1 MMKKRILAALLC
13 ICMAASLLPTAAW
26 AQEDKTDVCGMQIR
40 YDGGLGSVFS
50 ADGAVPA
57 GNADEYVFSE
67 TWNEA
72 TVGSTVR
79 LLIDPERVLDWD
91 HYNQTG
97 EMRFIDPRPIDGRG
111 IYVSARYEISEGNWF
126 DGYVVENNVA
136 VQEGFTFADGV
147 LSFTPQTG
155 ENMEFDVQWSAD
167 EYDYVNF
174 HATAACP
181 ILLEFSWFGYGEPD
195 FSAVSTENKYV
206 AQNSSRAKVLVPADA
221 ESFTLTWA
229 DSYHVR
235 RVRQNGHDEVMYPD
249 GSYLV
254 ELSEY
259 DAENPDTHYCYTE
272 LEFTDDNFDGEI
284 RLSYDQGWGSV
295 FCSLGDEAPAKTVE
309 NYVWNEGVFS
319 CLNNGVPQQVNLLI
333 DEERG
338 IDWDVFNDT
347 GEIRFRDPG
356 SRDDRELFI
365 FVQYENEY
373 GDWIDEEAYGWGNIN
388 NNFFSYEDG
397 VFSFTPKNHSNY
409 YISVYW
415 CEEDYQFGSF
425 LGTEN
430 YPILVNVN
438 WNDNGSI
445 WLNNENNGGEV
456 HGNNRLRTSL
466 SADAEYC
473 EICWGDGDRVRCIE
487 IDGGQTVWFPEGNEY
502 RIPLTQK
509 NDDGSPRNWYD
520 VHVEFL
526 GDNWNSELS
535 LDYDDGNGLVFMTV
549 GDDLPQGLGEE
560 LLLSWWRNDARR
572 SFADA
577 NDGTQLPVYLLLD
590 QTRALDGE
598 EYDRSGCIEYVDPW
612 MDPNDRDLNIVA
624 RYEKPDGS
632 WFDGPVVE
640 HGAAVAEGFAFAN
653 NILAFAPQTAADI
666 QLDVYWTRED
676 YEFNRFGGTEE
687 KPIIVSFD
695 WNEHGSVKIP
705 AGIADEDTFVQQS
718 RAKVRVPID
727 TESLTFT
734 WETETALKCARVDRN
749 DRQEEIH
756 PHEGKLVLPLDETW
770 ENGYPK
776 DYYHLNFD
784 FADENEYNHM
794 LGVYYNDGLGSAF
807 VALGGGQPEPT
818 GEYYTSGEDV
828 CFLKDG
834 ALQTVRILIDPT
846 RALDWGRYN
855 DTGEFV
861 FTDPGQADD
870 REINIIAR
878 FNDEDGNWFDEF
890 VVRNGAAAQDGFTYQ
905 NNVLTFTPRSG
916 FGVDINVFW
925 TKQEYDFETFGPTE
939 EKPIFVYINH
949 RDCPEL
955 TVTPNENVESMTM
968 YDQTKLRVAEGAGD
982 LTLSWSEPYHV
993 RHARLRLENGWE
1005 FHEDEIWDNNYE
1017 FWTGYQDDQG
1027 NPFHYYE
1034 IELEFDNDFTG
1045 TFATHYN
1052 EWGGSVFCALGDRT
1066 PAATVEDYILSGW
1079 DGETSF
1085 YENGAIQTIRLLLD
1099 PTKELDWEAWER
1111 SEIRFIDVDGEG
1123 KSVFVR
1129 ASWRDNG
1136 GYWHNDVLIENGAC
1150 VYPYV
1155 QYENNVLTFTPENGC
1170 RVNFEIYWT
1179 QADYDYSC
1187 FGGDWEKPVV
1197 VDVGWRND
1205 GEIRLADDIPE
1216 EDVYAQPDH
1225 ARFKLR
1231 LPADAETVTFTWDA
1245 DKRVSRLEA
1254 DANRSFDRVDERNIE
1269 GNSYTLHLNPP
1280 AHENDEYADY
1290 YWLNFEFDDE
1300 WNYELIPHYD
1310 ANGGSVFFALDEEP
1324 QATPQ
1329 YYSPDNW
1336 NKSFRSEYGVG
1347 TVWMLL
1353 DETKALDWDA
1363 WQDGNGE
1370 IRFVDPWDSDDRAI
1384 SVVAHY
1390 RRPNG
1395 EWVDEPLVEYGVA
1408 VDESIVTFEDN
1419 MLIFQPESGYEVE
1432 LNVYWTRADYDFDR
1446 FGGTEEKP
1454 IIVKY
1459 DWNEFGSVNVPE
1471 GIPEEDVFVQGD
1483 RARVRVPLD
1492 AGSLRFDWNT
1502 ETTLQYVRMQ
1512 TNDGDREVQPE
1523 NGQFTLAL
1531 DQTGDNGEP
1540 RDYYD
1545 LHFEF
1550 AGDYE
1555 WNDMLRV
1562 NYDDGRG
1569 SAFVAFGD
1577 GQPTPDGRYFRN
1589 GEELCFRENG
1599 ALQTVRLLI
1608 DETRAVDWEN
1618 SNDEQLRFKDPE
1630 PLEDRFLSVILHY
1643 REENLNYV
1651 DEFVVANGEATDFAR
1666 QHGVSFE
1673 NGVLTFTP
1681 QSGYTVT
1688 VDIYWTER
1696 DYIFES
1702 FLPTDD
1708 KPIYVNLNHW
1718 GNPEIVLPEGE
1729 GIESMTNGER
1739 SKLRISETTYGLTVS
1754 WSGLYHVREWRI
1766 RLEDGTEYRGGDIW
1780 DNEFSISLSSVCGN
1794 GERSRYYDVELW
1806 FDDEW
1811 NYELIPHYDANGG
1824 SVFFALDEEPQAT
1837 PQYYSPD
1844 NWNKSFRSEYG
1855 VGTVWM
1861 LLDET
1866 KALDWDAWQDGNGEI
1881 RFVDPWDSDDR
1892 AISVVAHY
1900 RRPNGEWVDEP
1911 LVEYGVA
1918 VDESIVTFEDNMLIF
1933 QPESGYDV
1941 ELNVYWTRADYD
1953 FDRFGGTEEKPVV
1966 VHVDF
1971 WGSGEVF
1978 LPEGFSAESEDVFV
1992 QDSRFRLRVGRDV
2005 EELTF
2010 RWQKGKV
2017 INWIQVEGA
2026 GENGDWLQ
2034 LDNPQLDAYTL
2045 RLDQTNWDGEPK
2057 DWYQFKI
2064 EFDYCQQDGLL
2075 TASYGSSEG
2084 SVFWAVGDGQP
2095 QATPAQYFFD
2105 GWDENRQGVS
2115 YVQNGEI
2122 VPVHLLLDETKAID
2136 WDFYDRYG
2144 EVRFVDPMDISDRS
2158 ISVTAHY
2165 RTADGWFDGPV
2176 VEYGQAV
2183 QEGFRFE
2190 NNVLSFTPENL
2201 AEFRVEIYWNVASY
2215 EYSRFHG
2222 TEGKPVVVEANW
2234 WGEGEIPVPD
2244 VPEED
2249 YILQDGRFMIRVP
2262 ITQQSVTFTWD
2273 DKYLMKHVNVR
2284 NADGSWRVYSWPEG
2298 NSFTLPLDQT
2308 WDGEPGTFYR
2318 VIFDFADPNDDRS
2331 AIIANYDQSMG
2342 SVFWA
2347 LDDAVPA
2354 ANADSYLFSHVDD
2367 WASFVKD
2374 GQIHPVRLLLDET
2387 RAIDWDAWDDGE
2399 LKFIDPWQVE
2409 NRAIFV
2415 RARVITDDWERMETV
2430 VANGAVTAFGRQEG
2444 YAFENNV
2451 LTFTPKTRDDVEL
2464 EIYWNRPDYDFA
2476 CFGGTEDK
2484 PVLVS
2489 VYWWGEGEIL
2499 TPEGI
2504 PEADVHRQEGR
2515 FRVRVPMQT
2524 EELTFRWDEQYEM
2537 GMIHVRVNG
2546 NWVEL
2551 GPNGQHSYTLTLDQT
2566 DDNGWPETWYELNF
2580 DFAENRDYTMAVNY
2594 RQSEGSVFVGVN
2606 APAAHDGAHYCN
2618 GLAGFGYEDE
2628 SGDMQIGKVYFTLDP
2643 TVSIPYFGGGEYS
2656 EYPLPAWEG
2665 YSPTIWMGYRQADGW
2680 YFDGMIVKDGV
2691 LTDAAVQR
2699 GFTFD
2704 GNTLVFTPETKNP
2717 IEVHVFWC
2725 ADDEGYW
2732 EFRGT
2737 EAKPVEIELW
2747 QAMSQPLTLPGD
2759 IPAED
2764 VFTYQGAEHIFRK
2777 YRVAQNREYFEISWP
2792 LWLEED
2798 PNAIAYIEI
2807 ECDNGESDAF
2817 WVTDASSYRLMLDQ
2831 TYENGE
2837 PVQHYC
2843 INVWRGYVSKYNLAL
2858 VTDGGEP
2865 EDGGFIQQI
2874 YDAGKAWCEQNEMEF
2889 KTYVPEYGPDNAIEL
2904 AVREALDN
2912 GAGILLLPGYSFADV
2927 TVQLAAEYPER
2938 FFILLDVTEDD
2949 LREAAED
2956 ENYQVPENV
2965 YAAAYQEEQAGF
2977 LAGWAAVAMGCN
2989 KLAFLGGMAVPGVV
3003 RYGSGFVQGANAAAK
3018 ALGRTEEVTVD
3029 YAYCNQFY
3037 PSETVEDYVTGWYE
3051 NGVEVVFA
3059 CGGGICWS
3067 AAAAAE
3073 ACGGKLI
3080 GVDADQAAQ
3089 LGESMTVTSAVKELG
3104 RTVTTQLD
3112 KLFADEFVGKAELLG
3127 ITSEDPTQNYVGL
3140 ARSTQWSE
3148 SFTRD
3153 DYIALLGKIVSGEI
3167 EISDD
3172 IDERPQTEIFVD
3184 YNCYFGHEWGEPTYE
3199 WSADN
3204 STVTAKRVCVNEDY
3218 HVETETVTT
3227 TSAVTVEPACLTA
3240 GERTYTAVFENTAFE
3255 KQTKTVPVQ
3264 ALGHYLVDHAA
3275 KAPTCTEKGW
3285 KAYQTCTRCDYTTY
3299 EEIAALGH
3307 DLVDHAAKAPTCTE
3321 KGWKAYQTCTRCDY
3335 TTYEELA
3342 ALGHTI
3348 GAAVRENEK
3357 APTCTEKGSYDEVVR
3372 CTVCQT
3378 ELSREKKETAALGHD
3393 FGQWKQE
3400 KAPTCTEKG
3409 EESRKCSRCDEVE
3422 KRDVD
3427 ALGHKPGEA
3436 VEENYFAPDCE
3447 NFGGVDEVVRC
3458 TVCGE
3463 ILSSNHVEYIPLGH
3477 DFGQWTQSK
3486 APTCTEKGEETRKCS
3501 RCDET
3506 EKRDVAALGHKPGTA
3521 VRENEKAPTCTEKGS
3536 YDEVVRCT
3544 VCQTEL
3550 SREKKET
3557 AALGHD
3563 FGEWKQEKAPTCT
3576 ETGVEIRVCSRCDE
3590 TEKRDVDKTAHTFV
3604 NGVCKVCGE
3613 KDPNYGPTIS
3623 FVDVQEG
3630 AFYYDAVMWAVA
3642 HDPQIT
3648 SGTDLTHFSPNNPC
3662 TRGQVV
3668 AFLWRASGC
3677 PEPKSTTHPFTDVKE
3692 GAFYYK
3698 AMLWA
3703 VENGITTGASKTTFA
3718 PNKPC
3723 TRGQVVT
3730 FLWRSVGSPEPQTT
3744 LHPFVD
3750 VKDSGFYYKAMLWAV
3765 ENGITTGASKTA
3777 FAPDKTC
3784 TRGQVVTF
3792 LYRTYAKR

>member
-91 HYNQTG
+91 RYNQTG

-333 DEERG
+333 DEAQG

-430 YPILVNVN
+430 DPILVNVN

-445 WLNNENNGGEV
+445 WFNNENNGGEV
-456 HGNNRLRTSL
+456 RGNNRLRTRL

-473 EICWGDGDRVRCIE
+473 EICWSDGDRVRCIE

-549 GDDLPQGLGEE
+549 GDEQPQGLGEE

-695 WNEHGSVKIP
+695 WNEHGSVNIP

-718 RAKVRVPID
+718 RAKVRLPID

-734 WETETALKCARVDRN
+734 WETETALKCARVDRD

-756 PHEGKLVLPLDETW
+756 PHDGKLVLPLDETW
-770 ENGYPK
+770 ENGAPK

-784 FADENEYNHM
+784 FADENEYNHL

-939 EKPIFVYINH
+939 EKPVFVYINH

-1034 IELEFDNDFTG
+1034 IELELDNDFTG

-1111 SEIRFIDVDGEG
+1111 GEIRFIDVDGEG
-1123 KSVFVR
+1123 RSVFVR

-1187 FGGDWEKPVV
+1187 FGGTWEKPVV

-1395 EWVDEPLVEYGVA
+1395 EWVNEPLVEYGVA

-1419 MLIFQPESGYEVE
+1419 MLIFQPESGYE
-1432 LNVYWTRADYDFDR
+1432 
-1446 FGGTEEKP
+1446 
-1454 IIVKY
+1454 
-1459 DWNEFGSVNVPE
+1459 
-1471 GIPEEDVFVQGD
+1471 
-1483 RARVRVPLD
+1483 
-1492 AGSLRFDWNT
+1492 
-1502 ETTLQYVRMQ
+1502 
-1512 TNDGDREVQPE
+1512 
-1523 NGQFTLAL
+1523 
-1531 DQTGDNGEP
+1531 
-1540 RDYYD
+1540 
-1545 LHFEF
+1545 
-1550 AGDYE
+1550 
-1555 WNDMLRV
+1555 
-1562 NYDDGRG
+1562 
-1569 SAFVAFGD
+1569 
-1577 GQPTPDGRYFRN
+1577 
-1589 GEELCFRENG
+1589 
-1599 ALQTVRLLI
+1599 
-1608 DETRAVDWEN
+1608 
-1618 SNDEQLRFKDPE
+1618 
-1630 PLEDRFLSVILHY
+1630 
-1643 REENLNYV
+1643 
-1651 DEFVVANGEATDFAR
+1651 
-1666 QHGVSFE
+1666 
-1673 NGVLTFTP
+1673 
-1681 QSGYTVT
+1681 
-1688 VDIYWTER
+1688 
-1696 DYIFES
+1696 
-1702 FLPTDD
+1702 
-1708 KPIYVNLNHW
+1708 
-1718 GNPEIVLPEGE
+1718 
-1729 GIESMTNGER
+1729 
-1739 SKLRISETTYGLTVS
+1739 
-1754 WSGLYHVREWRI
+1754 
-1766 RLEDGTEYRGGDIW
+1766 
-1780 DNEFSISLSSVCGN
+1780 
-1794 GERSRYYDVELW
+1794 
-1806 FDDEW
+1806 
-1811 NYELIPHYDANGG
+1811 
-1824 SVFFALDEEPQAT
+1824 
-1837 PQYYSPD
+1837 
-1844 NWNKSFRSEYG
+1844 
-1855 VGTVWM
+1855 
-1861 LLDET
+1861 
-1866 KALDWDAWQDGNGEI
+1866 
-1881 RFVDPWDSDDR
+1881 
-1892 AISVVAHY
+1892 
-1900 RRPNGEWVDEP
+1900 
-1911 LVEYGVA
+1911 
-1918 VDESIVTFEDNMLIF
+1918 
-1933 QPESGYDV
+1933 V

-2222 TEGKPVVVEANW
+2222 TEEKPVVVEANW

-2464 EIYWNRPDYDFA
+2464 EIYWNQPDYDFA

-2606 APAAHDGAHYCN
+2606 APAAHDGPHYCN
-2618 GLAGFGYEDE
+2618 GIAGFGYEDE

-2680 YFDGMIVKDGV
+2680 YFDGMIVKDGA

-2704 GNTLVFTPETKNP
+2704 GSTLVFTPETKNP

-2777 YRVAQNREYFEISWP
+2777 YRVAQDREYFEISWP

-2837 PVQHYC
+2837 PVRHYS
-2843 INVWRGYVSKYNLAL
+2843 ITVWRGYVSKYNLAL

-2912 GAGILLLPGYSFADV
+2912 GAGILLLPGYSFADI
-2927 TVQLAAEYPER
+2927 TVRLAAEYPER

-2956 ENYQVPENV
+2956 EDYQVPENV

-3127 ITSEDPTQNYVGL
+3127 ITSPDPTQNYVGL
-3140 ARSTQWSE
+3140 ARSTQWCE

-3153 DYIALLGKIVSGEI
+3153 DYIALLSKIVSGEI

-3172 IDERPQTEIFVD
+3172 VDERPQTEIFVD

-3218 HVETETVTT
+3218 HVETETVST
-3227 TSAVTVEPACLTA
+3227 TSAVTVEPGCLTA
-3240 GERTYTAVFENTAFE
+3240 GERTYTAEFENTAFT
-3255 KQTKTVPVQ
+3255 KQTKTAPIQ
-3264 ALGHYLVDHAA
+3264 ALGHDFGAWTQS
-3275 KAPTCTEKGW
+3275 KAPTCTAKGEETRKCSRCNETEK
-3285 KAYQTCTRCDYTTY
+3285 RDV
-3299 EEIAALGH
+3299 AALGH
-3307 DLVDHAAKAPTCTE
+3307 DFGAWTQSKAPTCTA
-3321 KGWKAYQTCTRCDY
+3321 KGEESRKCSRCDA
-3335 TTYEELA
+3335 TETRELD
-3342 ALGHTI
+3342 ALGHTP
-3348 GAAVRENEK
+3348 GEPVDENVF
-3357 APTCTEKGSYDEVVR
+3357 APDCESFGGCDEVVR
-3372 CTVCQT
+3372 CTVCNEILSSSHVEYLPLGHDFGAWTQAKAPT
-3378 ELSREKKETAALGHD
+3378 CTAKGEESRKCSRCDKAETRELDALGHD
-3393 FGQWKQE
+3393 FGAWTQT
-3400 KAPTCTEKG
+3400 KAPSCTEKG
-3409 EESRKCSRCDEVE
+3409 EESRKCSRCDEV
-3422 KRDVD
+3422 
-3427 ALGHKPGEA
+3427 
-3436 VEENYFAPDCE
+3436 
-3447 NFGGVDEVVRC
+3447 
-3458 TVCGE
+3458 
-3463 ILSSNHVEYIPLGH
+3463 
-3477 DFGQWTQSK
+3477 
-3486 APTCTEKGEETRKCS
+3486 
-3501 RCDET
+3501 